1 MKGDERMLAA
11 GKESEKE
18 TVKVVKGDHEK
29 LSEDGSE
36 RISED
41 DKGSMSE
48 NKKESI
54 LEDGVER
61 RVEDLKRELAK
72 KMQSQPIGVCK
83 MIL

>member
-41 DKGSMSE
+41 DKGRM
-48 NKKESI
+48 
-54 LEDGVER
+54 
-61 RVEDLKRELAK
+61 
-72 KMQSQPIGVCK
+72 
-83 MIL
+83 